1 MSVEVIMVSTTI
13 AAFIFYIILPIYFC
27 ARSKKSDKLSAEKKK
42 CVMKNNLTDIKN
54 ELKNCTLLVEG
65 SKDLR
70 DLYCYA
76 IDTLAYYNKD
86 FLDLPR
92 ITESKEC
99 SVPGLYY
106 SIDALDG
113 DLSNSDSNSYNL
125 ITIYDI
131 GKNYKNCLFKIY
143 FTYDGYPKISIMNN
157 LTERVV
163 NLSDAKRC
171 SLRDLVEVV
180 E

>member
-13 AAFIFYIILPIYFC
+13 AAFILYIILPIYFC

-54 ELKNCTLLVEG
+54 ELKSCTLLVED
-65 SKDLR
+65 SRDLR

-106 SIDALDG
+106 SIDALDS
-113 DLSNSDSNSYNL
+113 DLFNIDSDFYDL
-125 ITIYDI
+125 ITIYDV
-131 GKNYKNCLFKIY
+131 GKDYKNCLFKLY
-143 FTYDGYPKISIMNN
+143 FIYDGYPKISIMNN
-157 LTERVV
+157 ITKKVV
-163 NLSDAKRC
+163 NLSEVKGC
-171 SLRDLVEVV
+171 SLRDLIERG
-180 E
+180 